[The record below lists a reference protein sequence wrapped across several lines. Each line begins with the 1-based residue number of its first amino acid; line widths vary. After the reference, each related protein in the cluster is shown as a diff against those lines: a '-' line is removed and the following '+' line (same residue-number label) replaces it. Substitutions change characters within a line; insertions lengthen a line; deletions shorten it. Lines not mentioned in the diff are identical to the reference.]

1 MKTAFIVAIVLWAS
15 AAFAQTAG
23 SSVSA
28 QPQVYSF
35 ESHPEHARRTPLAQ
49 AQDLI
54 GGESNVSAH
63 GERPLWELA
72 ATPVQ
77 EVPLGDSARALREQ
91 HLAAKKSLKCWQN

>member
-1 MKTAFIVAIVLWAS
+1 MKTAFVVAIVLWAS
-15 AAFAQTAG
+15 ASFAQTA
-23 SSVSA
+23 SASVSA

-35 ESHPEHARRTPLAQ
+35 ESHPEHAKRTPLAQ

-54 GGESNVSAH
+54 GGESNVSAR

-72 ATPVQ
+72 TPVQ
-77 EVPLGDSARALREQ
+77 QVPLGDSARALREQ